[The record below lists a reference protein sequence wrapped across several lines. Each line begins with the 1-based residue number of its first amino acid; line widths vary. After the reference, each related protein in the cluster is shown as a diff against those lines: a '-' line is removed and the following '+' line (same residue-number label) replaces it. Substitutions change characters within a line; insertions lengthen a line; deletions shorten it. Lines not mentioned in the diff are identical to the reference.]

1 MSKRAFNFCAGPA
14 ALPDAVLQR
23 AQAELLDWRGKGLSV
38 MEMSHRSDDYV
49 AIASKAE
56 QDLRD
61 LLDIPSDYKVLF
73 LQGGASQQFA
83 EIPLNLL
90 PEDGVADYIDTG
102 IWSKKAIEEA
112 RRYGTV
118 NVAASAK
125 EYDYFAIPGQNE
137 WTLTKDAAYVHY
149 ASNETIGGLEFD
161 WIPETG
167 DVPLVTDMSSDI
179 LSRPLDVSRFGL
191 IYAGAQ
197 KNIGPSGLV
206 VVIVREDLLGR
217 ARSVCPTMLNYK
229 IAADNGSMYNTP
241 ATYSWYLSGLVFE
254 WLKEQG
260 GVTAMEQ
267 RNRAKKDLLYKTID
281 ASDFYTNPIQPSA
294 RSWMNVPFR
303 LADERLDKPFLEG
316 AEARAAQPERPP
328 LGRRHA
334 RFHLQRPWPGRGRGA
349 GRIHGG
355 VREGARLMADQDQ
368 LKALRLRIDSLD
380 EKLLELISER
390 ARCAQDVA
398 RVKTQTLGEGEAPV
412 FYRPEREAW
421 VLKHI
426 MQLNKGPLDNEEVA
440 RLFREIMSSCLALEQ
455 PLKVAYLGPE
465 GTFTQAAAL
474 KHFGNAV
481 ISTPMAAID
490 EVFREVAAGAVNF
503 GVVPVENS
511 TEGAVNHTL
520 DSFLEHDMVICGEV
534 ELRIH
539 HHLLVGE
546 TTKTDNITRI
556 YSHAQS
562 LAQCRKWLDSH
573 YPSVERVAVS
583 SNADAAKR
591 VKSEWNSAAI
601 AGDMAASLYDL
612 SKLHEKIEDRPDNST
627 RFLIIGNQEVPPTGD
642 DKTSIIVS
650 MRNKPGAL
658 HELLVPFHNNG
669 IDLTRIET
677 RPSRSGKWTYVFF
690 IDFVGHH
697 KEPLIK
703 DVLEKIGQEA
713 VALKVL
719 GSYPKAVL

>member
-1 MSKRAFNFCAGPA
+1 MSEK
-14 ALPDAVLQR
+14 
-23 AQAELLDWRGKGLSV
+23 
-38 MEMSHRSDDYV
+38 
-49 AIASKAE
+49 
-56 QDLRD
+56 
-61 LLDIPSDYKVLF
+61 
-73 LQGGASQQFA
+73 
-83 EIPLNLL
+83 
-90 PEDGVADYIDTG
+90 
-102 IWSKKAIEEA
+102 
-112 RRYGTV
+112 
-118 NVAASAK
+118 
-125 EYDYFAIPGQNE
+125 
-137 WTLTKDAAYVHY
+137 
-149 ASNETIGGLEFD
+149 
-161 WIPETG
+161 
-167 DVPLVTDMSSDI
+167 
-179 LSRPLDVSRFGL
+179 
-191 IYAGAQ
+191 
-197 KNIGPSGLV
+197 
-206 VVIVREDLLGR
+206 
-217 ARSVCPTMLNYK
+217 
-229 IAADNGSMYNTP
+229 
-241 ATYSWYLSGLVFE
+241 
-254 WLKEQG
+254 
-260 GVTAMEQ
+260 
-267 RNRAKKDLLYKTID
+267 
-281 ASDFYTNPIQPSA
+281 
-294 RSWMNVPFR
+294 
-303 LADERLDKPFLEG
+303 
-316 AEARAAQPERPP
+316 
-328 LGRRHA
+328 
-334 RFHLQRPWPGRGRGA
+334 
-349 GRIHGG
+349 
-355 VREGARLMADQDQ
+355 DQ
-368 LKALRLRIDSLD
+368 LNALRLRIDSLD
-380 EKLLELISER
+380 EKILELISER

-398 RVKTQTLGEGEAPV
+398 RVKMQSLPEGEKPV

-426 MQLNKGPLDNEEVA
+426 MDRNKGPLDNEEMA

-474 KHFGNAV
+474 KHFGHAV
-481 ISTPMAAID
+481 ISAPMAAID

-539 HHLLVGE
+539 HHLLVGD

-573 YPSVERVAVS
+573 YPNVERVAVS

-601 AGDMAASLYDL
+601 AGDMAASLYGL
-612 SKLHEKIEDRPDNST
+612 TKLCEKIEDRPDDST
-627 RFLIIGNQEVPPTGD
+627 RFLIIGSQEVPPTGD

-697 KEPLIK
+697 RDPLIK
-703 DVLEKIGQEA
+703 DVLEKINQEA